1 MKKII
6 YDSWIAR
13 NLLFKGYTT
22 ITLTAFVCTRYK
34 SEAEMPKRYAITNAR
49 TRGSGLKCSY

>member
-22 ITLTAFVCTRYK
+22 ITLTAFVRTRYK
-34 SEAEMPKRYAITNAR
+34 SEAEMPHTQSRMHAR
-49 TRGSGLKCSY
+49 AAVV